1 VRRDVPLLDWDS
13 TSERLIAL
21 VRLALAAGSLTVIW
35 IDPTQPAKYWPV
47 AYATFILYVAY
58 SAVIAQLART
68 GPRPWLPLTTQVVD
82 LLWILPVVYFTEAAN
97 TPFFVFFV
105 TFTLSAGLRWGLWA
119 SWAVTVY
126 SLVVYGALLFVE
138 TPTPLDLNNDL
149 MRIGYLLI
157 VGVLGG
163 YLTEYRR
170 RRERELRTLRTTS
183 EMIGTKYTAAA
194 ALAAIVDVA
203 HADALADAVVGV
215 IREPVDGD
223 LLMVR
228 GAADI
233 KRLSREEAAPFLAA
247 IAAHPP
253 ELGPRAVELTQT
265 DDVILRF
272 ADADGGVAYPIRAG
286 DDLVGAI
293 IFLFRS
299 SRVRRKPS
307 DEFLNLL
314 LRHVIPHIETL
325 YVLEQAPQARVM
337 EERRRIAR
345 DLHDSFI
352 QVLAALGLRLDVLSA
367 ATPATPAGAEQQR
380 RELAQIREVIARE
393 QHRVRAYVAEMREPV
408 AALGGFR
415 GIIEQVTE
423 AFRART
429 RILVDVE
436 VRGDL
441 ADLSGDVIREL
452 APLLREALTNVEKH
466 ARASRV
472 TVSARAQGREL
483 VLTVRDDGIGIGR
496 PDCSGAPDILPPHG
510 QGLSSMR
517 ERAQLLGGTFTV
529 EPVETG
535 GTALTVS
542 IPLSTLV

>member
-1 VRRDVPLLDWDS
+1 
-13 TSERLIAL
+13 
-21 VRLALAAGSLTVIW
+21 
-35 IDPTQPAKYWPV
+35 
-47 AYATFILYVAY
+47 
-58 SAVIAQLART
+58 
-68 GPRPWLPLTTQVVD
+68 
-82 LLWILPVVYFTEAAN
+82 
-97 TPFFVFFV
+97 
-105 TFTLSAGLRWGLWA
+105 
-119 SWAVTVY
+119 
-126 SLVVYGALLFVE
+126 
-138 TPTPLDLNNDL
+138 
-149 MRIGYLLI
+149 
-157 VGVLGG
+157 
-163 YLTEYRR
+163 
-170 RRERELRTLRTTS
+170 
-183 EMIGTKYTAAA
+183 
-194 ALAAIVDVA
+194 
-203 HADALADAVVGV
+203 
-215 IREPVDGD
+215 
-223 LLMVR
+223 
-228 GAADI
+228 
-233 KRLSREEAAPFLAA
+233 
-247 IAAHPP
+247 
-253 ELGPRAVELTQT
+253 
-265 DDVILRF
+265 
-272 ADADGGVAYPIRAG
+272 
-286 DDLVGAI
+286 
-293 IFLFRS
+293 
-299 SRVRRKPS
+299 
-307 DEFLNLL
+307 
-314 LRHVIPHIETL
+314 
-325 YVLEQAPQARVM
+325 M

-529 EPVETG
+529 EPVKTG